1 VVLDNLSAHKG
12 RRVRKLI
19 EERDCELIYLPP
31 YSPDFNPI
39 EEAFAKLNSLLR
51 KAGSRTRETLFEAMG
66 AALDA
71 VTAQDTQGFFEY
83 CGYRVS
89 GQLL

>member
-1 VVLDNLSAHKG
+1 
-12 RRVRKLI
+12 
-19 EERDCELIYLPP
+19 
-31 YSPDFNPI
+31 
-39 EEAFAKLNSLLR
+39 
-51 KAGSRTRETLFEAMG
+51 MG